1 MDNTSASSCVN
12 PQRAT
17 PETMLRAGAKLC
29 DCYAF
34 AVLAENALIEAGLHD
49 DSVTSET
56 PTRPVKHFCETL

>member
-1 MDNTSASSCVN
+1 
-12 PQRAT
+12 
-17 PETMLRAGAKLC
+17 MLRAGAKLC